1 MLTKFESSK
10 VNNII
15 KNMALIGKASPEDM
29 NLHPINYKWAYEL
42 YEQAVRNTWF
52 PHEITLKDDLQDWAK
67 MTDDE
72 RHAVTFLMAFFNP
85 AELIVNRSIAL
96 GIYPYLKAP
105 ECHLYLAKQM
115 WEEAN
120 HCVAFEY
127 VLETFPFDK
136 EKIYQVHLEVPS
148 MQAKEAYIIKYMNR
162 MMDEKLDITTT
173 DGKKD
178 FIRNLVATNIVMEGI
193 WFYSGFMVALSFR
206 QRNQLRNFGS
216 MINWVLRDESLHL
229 KFGINLI
236 HNILEE
242 NADLLTEDFANE
254 IRNIIIEGVD
264 CETAYNKDLFPH
276 GILGLNAD
284 YVNQYVQ
291 YVADRRLEE
300 LGLPKHYNATN
311 PAKWMSGA
319 TDVYELV
326 NFFEAQNTS
335 YEVDGHASSNKKEE
349 KPKEE

>member
-1 MLTKFESSK
+1 MS
-10 VNNII
+10 
-15 KNMALIGKASPEDM
+15 LIGKASPEDV
-29 NLHPINYKWAYEL
+29 NLHPLRYPWAYDL
-42 YEQAVRNTWF
+42 YNQAVRNTWF
-52 PHEITLKDDLQDWAK
+52 PHEIALKEDLEDWEK

-72 RHAVTFLMAFFNP
+72 RHAVSFLMAFFNP

-96 GIYPYLKAP
+96 GIYPYLKSP

-127 VLETFPFDK
+127 VLQTFPLDR
-136 EKIYQVHLEVPS
+136 EKIFGIHLQVPS
-148 MQAKEAYIIKYMNR
+148 MQAKEDYIFRYLKR
-162 MMDEKLDITTT
+162 MTEDKLDISTVE
-173 DGKKD
+173 GKKD

-216 MINWVLRDESLHL
+216 LINWVIRDESLHL
-229 KFGINLI
+229 KFGINLV
-236 HNILEE
+236 HNVLEE
-242 NADLLTEDFANE
+242 NAELLTEEFANE
-254 IRNIIIEGVD
+254 IRSIIVEGVSL
-264 CETAYNKDLFPH
+264 EVEYNKDLFPN

-300 LGLPKHYNATN
+300 LGLEKHFNVSN
-311 PAKWMSGA
+311 PAKWMSTA
-319 TDVYELV
+319 TDVLELV

-335 YEVDGHASSNKKEE
+335 YEVDASGSGKK
-349 KPKEE
+349 

>member
-1 MLTKFESSK
+1 MP
-10 VNNII
+10 
-15 KNMALIGKASPEDM
+15 LIGKASPEDM
-29 NLHPINYKWAYEL
+29 NLHPIKYQWAYDL
-42 YEQAVRNTWF
+42 YNKAVRNTWF
-52 PHEITLKDDLQDWAK
+52 PHEIALKEDLEDWVK

-72 RHAVTFLMAFFNP
+72 RHAVKFLMAFFNP

-96 GIYPYLKAP
+96 GIYPYLKSP

-120 HCVAFEY
+120 HCVSFEY

-136 EKIYQVHLEVPS
+136 EKIFSLHLDVPS
-148 MQAKEAYIIKYMNR
+148 MQAKEAYVMKYMKR
-162 MMDEKLDITTT
+162 MTDEKLDITTT

-178 FIRNLVATNIVMEGI
+178 FIRNLVATNIVMEGV

-229 KFGINLI
+229 QFGINLI

-242 NADLLTEDFANE
+242 NQDLLTEEFANE
-254 IRNIIIEGVD
+254 IRDIVIEGVD
-264 CETAYNKDLFPH
+264 REVAYNKDLFPN

-300 LGLPKHYNATN
+300 LGLAKHYNATN
-311 PAKWMSGA
+311 PAKWMSTA
-319 TDVYELV
+319 TDVFELV

-335 YEVDGHASSNKKEE
+335 YEVDGRAHSDKKA
-349 KPKEE
+349 

>member
-1 MLTKFESSK
+1 ML
-10 VNNII
+10 
-15 KNMALIGKASPEDM
+15 LGKASPEDM
-29 NLHPINYKWAYEL
+29 NLHPIRYQWAYDL
-42 YEQAVRNTWF
+42 YQQAVRNTWF
-52 PHEITLKDDLQDWAK
+52 PHEIALGEDLADWRK

-72 RHAVTFLMAFFNP
+72 RHAVKFLMAFFNP
-85 AELIVNRSIAL
+85 AELIVNRSLAL
-96 GIYPYLKAP
+96 GVYPYLKSP

-115 WEEAN
+115 FEEAN
-120 HCVAFEY
+120 HCVSFEY
-127 VLETFPFDK
+127 VLETFPMDRETVFNIHIETDSMKKK
-136 EKIYQVHLEVPS
+136 ED
-148 MQAKEAYIIKYMNR
+148 YINKYLIR
-162 MMDEKLDITTT
+162 MTEETLDIETT

-178 FIRNLVATNIVMEGI
+178 FVRNLVATNIVMEGI

-216 MINWVLRDESLHL
+216 MINWVIRDESLHL
-229 KFGINLI
+229 QFGMHLI
-236 HNILEE
+236 QNILEE
-242 NADLLTEDFANE
+242 NPELLTPEFAEE
-254 IRNIIIEGVD
+254 IRQIVVEGVD
-264 CETAYNKDLFPH
+264 LEVAYNRDLFPR

-300 LGLPKHYNATN
+300 LGLPKHYNVTN

-335 YEVDGHASSNKKEE
+335 YEVDAHGHNTSKKEGGSE
-349 KPKEE
+349 NKE

>member
-1 MLTKFESSK
+1 MEVL
-10 VNNII
+10 N
-15 KNMALIGKASPEDM
+15 KNTMTLVGKPSPTDM
-29 NLHPINYKWAYEL
+29 NLHPLNYKWAYDL
-42 YEQAVRNTWF
+42 YNQAVRNTWF
-52 PHEITLKDDLQDWAK
+52 PHEIALKEDLDDFEK

-72 RHAVTFLMAFFNP
+72 RHAVKFLMAFFNP

-96 GIYPYLKAP
+96 GIYPYLKSP
-105 ECHLYLAKQM
+105 EAHLYLAKQM

-136 EKIYQVHLEVPS
+136 ETIFNTHLEVPS
-148 MQAKEAYIIKYMNR
+148 MVAKEAYINKYMKR
-162 MMDEKLDITTT
+162 MTDDRLDIETI

-178 FIRNLVATNIVMEGI
+178 FIRNLVATNIVMEGV

-206 QRNQLRNFGS
+206 QRNKLRNFGS

-242 NADLLTEDFANE
+242 NPELLTEEFAAE
-254 IRNIIIEGVD
+254 IRNIVIEGVD
-264 CETAYNKDLFPH
+264 LEVSYNRDLFPN

-291 YVADRRLEE
+291 YVADRRLQE
-300 LGLPKHYNATN
+300 LGMPKYYNVTN
-311 PAKWMSGA
+311 PAKWMSTA
-319 TDVYELV
+319 TDVFELV
-326 NFFEAQNTS
+326 NFFESQNTN
-335 YEVDGHASSNKKEE
+335 YEVDSHASTNTKKEV
-349 KPKEE
+349 PVSPLPM